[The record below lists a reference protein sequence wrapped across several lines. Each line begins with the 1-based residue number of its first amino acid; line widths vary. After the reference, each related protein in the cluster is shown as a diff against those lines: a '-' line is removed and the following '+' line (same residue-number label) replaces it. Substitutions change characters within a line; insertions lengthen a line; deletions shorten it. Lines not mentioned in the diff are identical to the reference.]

1 MTPILHA
8 SRNLNPRLA
17 VAVARYLDAPVTINF
32 AAPLAS
38 AEAKARFRPLNP
50 NLRLP
55 ILEFGDGRTLW
66 ETDAIACRLSRDT
79 GSTFWRQDDD
89 QPEMIR
95 WLTWAHGHFFAACE
109 KLHWEFVTKQR
120 YGIGPVDEANVAEGL
135 AGFAASAA
143 ILSDHLASRDWLVGD
158 APSYADFRM
167 GCVLPFADVARLPL
181 ADHPVLARWH
191 DRLMALPHWADPFSG
206 LDIPE
211 LPPLP

>member
-1 MTPILHA
+1 MTPILHV

-17 VAVARYLDAPVTINF
+17 VAVARYLGAPIQIVF

-38 AEAKARFRPLNP
+38 AEARARYRPLNP

-55 ILEFGDGRTLW
+55 ILEFGDGTTLW

-79 GSTFWRQDDD
+79 GSTFWRQDHD

-109 KLHWEFVTKQR
+109 KLHWEHVTKQR

-135 AGFAASAA
+135 RDFAASAA

-158 APSYADFRM
+158 APS
-167 GCVLPFADVARLPL
+167 L
-181 ADHPVLARWH
+181 ADICLYGYTHTAGSRGGFDMARFPAIGRWL
-191 DRLMALPHWADPFSG
+191 DRIAALPGYKG
-206 LDIPE
+206 LDA
-211 LPPLP
+211 